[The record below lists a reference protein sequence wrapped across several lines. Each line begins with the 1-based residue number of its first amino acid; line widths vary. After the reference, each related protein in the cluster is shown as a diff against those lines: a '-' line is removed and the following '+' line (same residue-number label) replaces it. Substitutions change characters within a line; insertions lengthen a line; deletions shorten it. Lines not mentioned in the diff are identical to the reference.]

1 MTAIGAKFKLFLK
14 CEDFILGN
22 QSCYTVARGY
32 ILIMFSDGSIKY
44 NQTSGFHLFDWLPEL
59 SVFVLITSQPV
70 RVVWKMI
77 SWFVIVTEE
86 SILIYKHVF
95 ITFSRELIS

>member
-14 CEDFILGN
+14 CENFILGN

-44 NQTSGFHLFDWLPEL
+44 NQTSVFHVFDWLPEL
-59 SVFVLITSQPV
+59 SVFVSNHLPAC
-70 RVVWKMI
+70 
-77 SWFVIVTEE
+77 E
-86 SILIYKHVF
+86 SRMEKDFLVCYGNRRKHPD
-95 ITFSRELIS
+95 L